1 MTDSGVRDHEPCVV
15 VGAGPV
21 GLTAAVALAGKG
33 VQVLVLEAEPRDRVR
48 PGSRAIGFFFP
59 TLQRWEKISPGM
71 GESIA
76 EAGNVLAGGDAYYG
90 DKHVLR
96 MRLTPALSRRLARTL
111 SQQKVEEIL
120 YAEAIKLGVEFRW
133 ACPVA
138 GVTTDADGV
147 TIELDSGELISAPYV
162 IAADGARSVVRKAL
176 GITMDGHTDPTPF
189 IIVDVDEH
197 SDGSTPLTPAFFQY
211 GRPELDGRNVM
222 YMPFAGGMRVD
233 LQCKPDDDADY
244 LSSPEGVRE
253 WLPSVVDPWY
263 AEHVQWIS
271 MYRFHQVVADTYTD
285 PHRRVI
291 LAGEAAHLFAPWG
304 GRGLNSGVFDA
315 TDAATAIADALRA
328 PTREKARTVIERCA
342 NDRRAWGLRNR
353 AVSSKGLRV
362 MRGEGWVT
370 RAQRGI
376 AARLAP
382 VLWPAG
388 FWLANA
394 PIQLKLPRPG
404 SPKSSRYY

>member
-1 MTDSGVRDHEPCVV
+1 MDDCEARVQDPCVV

-33 VQVLVLEAEPRDRVR
+33 LRVSVLEAEPQVRVR

-59 TLQRWEKISPGM
+59 TLRRWEEIRPGM
-71 GESIA
+71 GEAIA
-76 EAGNVLAGGDAYYG
+76 TAGIQLVGGDAYYG
-90 DKHVLR
+90 DKHVFKLR
-96 MRLTPALSRRLARTL
+96 VKPAPPMRYGRTL

-133 ACPVA
+133 DCPVT
-138 GVTTDADGV
+138 GVTTRNDGV
-147 TIELDSGELISAPYV
+147 TIELESGEQISTPYV
-162 IAADGARSVVRKAL
+162 IAADGAKSAVRKAL
-176 GITMDGHTDPTPF
+176 GITMDGYTDPTPF

-197 SDGSTPLTPAFFQY
+197 PDGSTPTTPTFFQY
-211 GRPELDGRNVM
+211 SRPELDGRNIM
-222 YMPFAGGMRVD
+222 YMPFAGGMRID

-253 WLPSVVDPWY
+253 WIPKVVDPWY
-263 AEHVQWIS
+263 AEHIQWIS
-271 MYRFHQVVADTYTD
+271 MYRFHQVVANTYTD

-315 TDAATAIADALRA
+315 TDAATAIAAALRA
-328 PTREKARTVIERCA
+328 PDGDQARRLVERCA
-342 NDRRAWGLRNR
+342 TDRRAWGLRNR
-353 AVSSKGLRV
+353 AVSATGLRI
-362 MRGEGWVT
+362 MRGEDLLT
-370 RAQRGI
+370 RVQRGI

-382 VLWPAG
+382 MVWPAG
-388 FWLANA
+388 AWLANA

-404 SPKSSRYY
+404 SPNSSRYY

>member
-1 MTDSGVRDHEPCVV
+1 MSSQSAQEQDPCVV

-33 VQVLVLEAEPRDRVR
+33 LRVLVLEAEPQDRVR
-48 PGSRAIGFFFP
+48 AGSRAIGFFFP
-59 TLQRWEKISPGM
+59 TLRRWEQIRPGM
-71 GESIA
+71 GAAITN
-76 EAGNVLAGGDAYYG
+76 AGLQLVGGDTYYG
-90 DKHVLR
+90 NKRVLKVRLEPGVLR
-96 MRLTPALSRRLARTL
+96 EVARTL
-111 SQQKVEEIL
+111 SQKKVEEIL
-120 YAEAIKLGVEFRW
+120 YAAALELGVEFHW
-133 ACPVA
+133 ATPVA
-138 GVTTDADGV
+138 GITTRSDGA
-147 TIELDSGELISAPYV
+147 TIELASGEQIHTPYV
-162 IAADGARSVVRKAL
+162 IAADGAKSVVRKAL
-176 GITMDGHTDPTPF
+176 GIAMTGDTDPTPF

-197 SDGSTPLTPAFFQY
+197 PNGSTPSTPAFFQY
-211 GRPELDGRNVM
+211 NRPELDGRNVM

-233 LQCKPDDDADY
+233 IQCTPSDDAEY
-244 LSSPEGVRE
+244 MSTPEGVRA
-253 WLPSVVDPWY
+253 WLPKVVDPWY
-263 AEHVQWIS
+263 ADHIQWIS

-315 TDAATAIADALRA
+315 TDAATAIAEALAAPDRA
-328 PTREKARTVIERCA
+328 RAVIERCA
-342 NDRRAWGLRNR
+342 TDRRAWGVRNR

-362 MRGEGWVT
+362 MRGDDLIT

-382 VLWPAG
+382 RVWPAG

-394 PIQLKLPRPG
+394 PLQIKPPRLG

>member
-1 MTDSGVRDHEPCVV
+1 MTDSGGRDHEPCVV

-21 GLTAAVALAGKG
+21 GLTAALALRRKG
-33 VQVLVLEAEPRDRVR
+33 VDVLVLEAEAQGRAR
-48 PGSRAIGFFFP
+48 PGSRAIAFFYP
-59 TLQRWEKISPGM
+59 TLRRWEKIRPGM
-71 GESIA
+71 GVSIA
-76 EAGNVLAGGDAYYG
+76 EAGNVLTGTDAYYG
-90 DKHVLR
+90 DKHVFR
-96 MRLTPALSRRLARTL
+96 VRLKPALAGRLSRTL
-111 SQQKVEEIL
+111 SQNKVEEIL
-120 YAEAIKLGVEFRW
+120 YAEAIKLGVVFRW

-138 GVTTDADGV
+138 GVETHSAGV
-147 TIELDSGELISAPYV
+147 TIELESGEQISTPYV
-162 IAADGARSVVRKAL
+162 IAADGAQSAVRKAL

-197 SDGSTPLTPAFFQY
+197 PDGSTPLTPTFFQY
-211 GRPELDGRNVM
+211 SRPELDGRNVM
-222 YMPFAGGMRVD
+222 HMPFAGGMRID

-244 LSSPEGVRE
+244 LSSPEAVQE
-253 WLPSVVDPWY
+253 WLPKVVDPWY
-263 AEHVQWIS
+263 AEHIQWIS

-285 PHRRVI
+285 PQRRVI

-328 PTREKARTVIERCA
+328 PNPGKARAVIERCA
-342 NDRRAWGLRNR
+342 TDRRAWGLRNR

-370 RAQRGI
+370 RAQRSV

-382 VLWPAG
+382 VVWPAG

-394 PIQLKLPRPG
+394 SIQLKLPRPG